1 MDLIFQKGSKES
13 PKGHA
18 LLYFTNKDNP
28 SEIWATYIITL
39 PIEVD
44 IKKYMPPFLVN
55 DNNVENVFPLL
66 ESENKKKLLLKKM
79 EIYINKFDVKNTGQK
94 WIDYFLM

>member
-1 MDLIFQKGSKES
+1 MYDES
-13 PKGHA
+13 FYNILVAIKA
-18 LLYFTNKDNP
+18 NTLCLTSFCYNLNTNELEHP
-28 SEIWATYIITL
+28 WI
-39 PIEVD
+39 
-44 IKKYMPPFLVN
+44 LVN

-79 EIYINKFDVKNTGQK
+79 EIYINKFDVKNTSQK